1 MGRSADHRRW
11 SGLPRFG
18 RRVTAG
24 LAVWSLLAAQS
35 QAVPNLRL
43 GDNKAAVAVC
53 AAEREPLVEL
63 QREYNGVRR
72 AQLTS
77 TLTASA
83 KAGLVMLLSANP
95 MFAMASG
102 VAKHAGMMGGQQQGA
117 VNPNDPNNLMLSEA
131 LSLKIPGVDPPP
143 SAAEGGS
150 GKVGQLVRMVQPG
163 QPVNDNSAR
172 TLLAISM
179 VAAIGGSTDVY
190 IKIKQQQYNNDAGRI
205 SQSTDGDAASQ
216 IPVATQSAA
225 QLKALAD
232 CREKQ
237 VADYKD
243 KLAGASD
250 KEKKQLLRDQTGLKS
265 ALSADAD
272 LGSDLMTQQQTVARV
287 LTQGRAMADG
297 KSEADVLSTQASAYG
312 QPSTQIWNLPPLE
325 TAAGSA
331 PMPATSP
338 KVTLVTI
345 RATAIRAT
353 PDPKGAIVMH
363 LAAGHTLTPSHHASA
378 DVAWWEID
386 VAGTL
391 AYVYGADLA
400 PPGSVQVAAATA
412 APRGK
417 GRGRAGGAPAQAP
430 GPPPA
435 GAIRSLNS
443 QVLAVKAGGADRLR
457 ALADSIQLAGA

>member
-1 MGRSADHRRW
+1 M
-11 SGLPRFG
+11 
-18 RRVTAG
+18 
-24 LAVWSLLAAQS
+24 LAAQS

-63 QREYNGVRR
+63 QQEYNGVRR
-72 AQLTS
+72 ARLTS

-83 KAGLVMLLSANP
+83 KAGLMVLLSANP

-102 VAKHAGMMGGQQQGA
+102 LAKRSGVMGGPQQGPT
-117 VNPNDPNNLMLSEA
+117 NPNDPNNLMLSEA

-143 SAAEGGS
+143 SATDGGS
-150 GKVGQLVRMVQPG
+150 GKVGQLVRLVQPG

-190 IKIKQQQYNNDAGRI
+190 IRIKQQQYNNDAQRI

-237 VADYKD
+237 VADFKD
-243 KLAGASD
+243 KLAGASERD
-250 KEKKQLLRDQTGLKS
+250 KKQLLRDQTGLKT
-265 ALSADAD
+265 AVAADAD
-272 LGSDLMTQQQTVARV
+272 LSNDLMFQQQTVARV

-297 KSEADVLSTQASAYG
+297 KSEADVLSQQAAAYG
-312 QPSTQIWNLPPLE
+312 QPSTQVWNLPPLE

-331 PMPATSP
+331 PLPPTTP
-338 KVTLVTI
+338 KTTLVTI

-363 LAAGHTLTPSHHASA
+363 LAAGHTLTPSRHASA

-400 PPGSVQVAAATA
+400 TPGSVQVAAATA

-417 GRGRAGGAPAQAP
+417 GKGRGGPPPPPP

-435 GAIRSLNS
+435 SNIRSLNS
-443 QVLAVKAGGADRLR
+443 GVLAVKASGADRLR

>member
-1 MGRSADHRRW
+1 
-11 SGLPRFG
+11 
-18 RRVTAG
+18 V
-24 LAVWSLLAAQS
+24 
-35 QAVPNLRL
+35 RL
-43 GDNKAAVAVC
+43 
-53 AAEREPLVEL
+53 
-63 QREYNGVRR
+63 
-72 AQLTS
+72 
-77 TLTASA
+77 
-83 KAGLVMLLSANP
+83 
-95 MFAMASG
+95 
-102 VAKHAGMMGGQQQGA
+102 
-117 VNPNDPNNLMLSEA
+117 
-131 LSLKIPGVDPPP
+131 
-143 SAAEGGS
+143 
-150 GKVGQLVRMVQPG
+150 VQPG

-190 IKIKQQQYNNDAGRI
+190 IKIKQQQYNNDPGRI

-216 IPVATQSAA
+216 IPVATASAA
-225 QLKALAD
+225 QLKVLAD

-250 KEKKQLLRDQTGLKS
+250 KDKKQLLRDQTGLKS
-265 ALSADAD
+265 AVAADAD
-272 LGSDLMTQQQTVARV
+272 LSTDLMTQQQTVARV

-297 KSEADVLSTQASAYG
+297 KSETDVLSSQAAAYG
-312 QPSTQIWNLPPLE
+312 QPSTQVWNLPPLE

-331 PMPATSP
+331 PLPPTTP

-353 PDPKGAIVMH
+353 PDPRGAVVMR

-386 VAGTL
+386 VAGSL

-400 PPGSVQVAAATA
+400 APGSVQVAAATA

-417 GRGRAGGAPAQAP
+417 GRGKGGAPAPPP

-435 GAIRSLNS
+435 SNIRSLNS
-443 QVLAVKAGGADRLR
+443 EVLTVKAGGADRLR

>member
-11 SGLPRFG
+11 RGLQTWA
-18 RRVTAG
+18 RRVIAG
-24 LAVWSLLAAQS
+24 LAAWSLLAAQS

-53 AAEREPLVEL
+53 AAEREPLLEL
-63 QREYNGVRR
+63 QQEYNGVRR
-72 AQLTS
+72 ARLTS

-102 VAKHAGMMGGQQQGA
+102 LAKRSGVMGGPQQGA
-117 VNPNDPNNLMLSEA
+117 VNPNDPNNQMLSEA

-143 SAAEGGS
+143 SATDGGS
-150 GKVGQLVRMVQPG
+150 GRVGQLVRLVQPG

-190 IKIKQQQYNNDAGRI
+190 IRIKQQQYNNDAQRI

-216 IPVATQSAA
+216 IPVAAQSAT

-237 VADYKD
+237 VADFKER
-243 KLAGASD
+243 LAAASERD
-250 KEKKQLLRDQTGLKS
+250 KKQLLRDQTGLKS
-265 ALSADAD
+265 AVAADAD

-297 KSEADVLSTQASAYG
+297 KSEAEVLSQQPAAYG
-312 QPSTQIWNLPPLE
+312 QPSTQVWNLPPLE

-331 PMPATSP
+331 PLPPATP
-338 KVTLVTI
+338 KVTLVTL
-345 RATAIRAT
+345 RPTAIRAT
-353 PDPKGAIVMH
+353 PDPRGAVVMR
-363 LAAGHTLTPSHHASA
+363 LAAGRTLTPSRHASA

-386 VAGTL
+386 VAGSL

-412 APRGK
+412 APKGRGK
-417 GRGRAGGAPAQAP
+417 GRGGPPPPPP

-435 GAIRSLNS
+435 GNIRSLNS
-443 QVLAVKAGGADRLR
+443 QVLGLKASGADRLR

>member
-1 MGRSADHRRW
+1 MARQ
-11 SGLPRFG
+11 
-18 RRVTAG
+18 VTAG

-35 QAVPNLRL
+35 QAVPNLHL

-63 QREYNGVRR
+63 QQEYNGVRR
-72 AQLTS
+72 ARLTS
-77 TLTASA
+77 TLTTSA

-102 VAKHAGMMGGQQQGA
+102 LAKHSGMMGGPQQQGP

-143 SAAEGGS
+143 SATDGGS
-150 GKVGQLVRMVQPG
+150 GRVGQIVRLVQPG

-179 VAAIGGSTDVY
+179 VAAIGGSTDIY

-243 KLAGASD
+243 KLAAASERD
-250 KEKKQLLRDQTGLKS
+250 KKQLLRDQTGLKS
-265 ALSADAD
+265 AVAADAD
-272 LGSDLMTQQQTVARV
+272 LGNDLMFQQQTVARV

-297 KSEADVLSTQASAYG
+297 KSEADVLSQQTAAYG
-312 QPSTQIWNLPPLE
+312 QPSTQVWNLPPLE

-331 PMPATSP
+331 PLPPSTP
-338 KVTLVTI
+338 KVTLVTL

-353 PDPKGAIVMH
+353 PDPKGAVVMR
-363 LAAGHTLTPSHHASA
+363 LAAGHTLTPSRHASA

-391 AYVYGADLA
+391 AYVYGPDLA

-412 APRGK
+412 APAGKGK
-417 GRGRAGGAPAQAP
+417 GRGKGGPPPPPP

-435 GAIRSLNS
+435 ANIRSLNS
-443 QVLAVKAGGADRLR
+443 EVLVVKSTGADRLR